1 MLLILLK
8 LAKVKILNNLR
19 WKLTDAIVNESEWE
33 RTKSE
38 HTATIQQVQHKLVGR
53 IIIIFC
59 TLDPIQFNSNHFS
72 QIHIYEDVFFFYIYF
87 LSRSQTMRAPAA
99 FVYNQR
105 TSRIIGVNLCQNSLE
120 IFDYVHV
127 CVCVWS
133 LNNFTTY
140 QLNDSNLEAIIFE

>member
-99 FVYNQR
+99 FVYNWCKSLSKQFGN
-105 TSRIIGVNLCQNSLE
+105 IWLCAC
-120 IFDYVHV
+120 V